1 MAAVTS
7 RGKKSI
13 RFEESDLLCKNGCG
27 FYGNPSWQGFC
38 SKCWRDVY
46 QNAKQAQVRADEQ
59 KHKRRLL
66 PGVDA
71 PSFGKFEEKKKQQT
85 DKRKNT
91 VRSIFRK
98 SSPDTQ
104 QEAPQDR
111 TIVRRASIETQ
122 HAGAEFAAFLR
133 TLKKTTALDASKQVR
148 SFVERVQ
155 NMPDDPIDDL
165 SELVIAFYQAMSE
178 RVKIHALYRDMSH
191 ETADTL
197 LDFVERYV
205 MTRLYRTVFCPLT
218 SDDEDRDLAIQDRIR
233 SLHWINTFLLDIAL
247 NETEDNMRKLVDQAI
262 TAVIEM
268 DSKRAPQDKLLC
280 ITRCSKHIFEAL
292 RMSNDAPA
300 SADEFLPALIY
311 IVLKANPP
319 LLQSNILY
327 ITRFANPTRL
337 MTGEAGYYFTN
348 LCCAVAF
355 IEKLTADSLS
365 MTLEEFEGY
374 MSGAIVPHDPSRQY
388 NCEDL
393 GIMQENVA
401 TLADLHDRQQ
411 RLMAE
416 AMQLQQDMSNFSL
429 DMSKEINAVLQ
440 RTPLVIRPSKVKVD
454 LDAETTDADLLPP
467 PLQPIIMSPV
477 SSTPTR
483 SQIREIVSVNFT
495 TEPSNKVLQEL
506 EQEPTN
512 RQETVKDGGSLMER
526 EMESETGRIGTEA
539 VLADGGEVIVGSDT
553 ENIPDIAEFSG
564 ENIPDAATA
573 DKDVSQTAVAE
584 SANKNVVNMESDTEK
599 AVPVNVFNDN
609 VTDIESAK
617 ETIAGGAV

>member
-1 MAAVTS
+1 MADLVLLLYPDWY
-7 RGKKSI
+7 I
-13 RFEESDLLCKNGCG
+13 RSG
-27 FYGNPSWQGFC
+27 F
-38 SKCWRDVY
+38 
-46 QNAKQAQVRADEQ
+46 
-59 KHKRRLL
+59 RRLL

-71 PSFGKFEEKKKQQT
+71 PSFSKFEEKKKQQT

-111 TIVRRASIETQ
+111 TVVRRASIETQ

-148 SFVERVQ
+148 AFVERVQ
-155 NMPDDPIDDL
+155 NMAEAPIDDL

-178 RVKIHALYRDMSH
+178 RVKTHALYRDISH
-191 ETADTL
+191 ETADQL

-205 MTRLYRTVFCPLT
+205 MTRLYRTVFCPPT

-247 NETEDNMRKLVDQAI
+247 NETDDSMRKLVDQAI

-268 DSKRAPQDKLLC
+268 DSKRAPQDKLAC
-280 ITRCSKHIFEAL
+280 ITRCSKHIFESL
-292 RMSNDAPA
+292 RMSKDAPA

-319 LLQSNILY
+319 MLQSNILY

-393 GIMQENVA
+393 GVMQENVA
-401 TLADLHDRQQ
+401 TLVDLHDCQQ

-416 AMQLQQDMSNFSL
+416 AMQLQ
-429 DMSKEINAVLQ
+429 
-440 RTPLVIRPSKVKVD
+440 
-454 LDAETTDADLLPP
+454 
-467 PLQPIIMSPV
+467 
-477 SSTPTR
+477 
-483 SQIREIVSVNFT
+483 
-495 TEPSNKVLQEL
+495 
-506 EQEPTN
+506 
-512 RQETVKDGGSLMER
+512 
-526 EMESETGRIGTEA
+526 
-539 VLADGGEVIVGSDT
+539 
-553 ENIPDIAEFSG
+553 
-564 ENIPDAATA
+564 
-573 DKDVSQTAVAE
+573 
-584 SANKNVVNMESDTEK
+584 
-599 AVPVNVFNDN
+599 
-609 VTDIESAK
+609 
-617 ETIAGGAV
+617 